1 MKKNN
6 SKITIALP
14 SKLETKKQIDNALM
28 KIEYRLKA
36 CNYDLYY
43 KVLLYKIEV
52 SYYREYFTNQFQALL
67 IRKKI
72 KNTQL
77 YFSNVGALSLGLT
90 KSVISNGSTSMSSKS
105 NTKKFKTKKTS
116 NKYLFTPYKYFHIIY
131 TGMTT

>member
-14 SKLETKKQIDNALM
+14 SKLETKKQIDTALM

-67 IRKKI
+67 TRKKI
-72 KNTQL
+72 KTSQMN
-77 YFSNVGALSLGLT
+77 FSNVGVSNLGLT
-90 KSVISNGSTSMSSKS
+90 KSSMSNGSSSMSSTS
-105 NTKKFKTKKTS
+105 STKKFETKKTS